1 MFFDDW
7 TNLARVIITG
17 SLAYAGTI
25 VLLRVSGN
33 RTLSKMN
40 SFDLV
45 VTVAFGSTL
54 SSVLIDSAISL
65 AEGLVAI
72 ALLVMLQFLITWC
85 SVRSRSL
92 SSLVKTQPTLVASH
106 GNFLPGPMR
115 RVRVTEEEIRSVVRQ
130 NGLGSMKEVAAVVM
144 ESDGSLSVISV
155 AKAGRLDTL
164 QGVRGVASNRE
175 QP

>member
-1 MFFDDW
+1 M
-7 TNLARVIITG
+7 
-17 SLAYAGTI
+17 
-25 VLLRVSGN
+25 VLGAIPFVEQSGQ
-33 RTLSKMN
+33 
-40 SFDLV
+40 D
-45 VTVAFGSTL
+45 
-54 SSVLIDSAISL
+54 
-65 AEGLVAI
+65 
-72 ALLVMLQFLITWC
+72 
-85 SVRSRSL
+85 
-92 SSLVKTQPTLVASH
+92 QPTLVASH

-144 ESDGSLSVISV
+144 ESDGSLTVISV

>member
-92 SSLVKTQPTLVASH
+92 SSLVKTSPHSWRATA
-106 GNFLPGPMR
+106 
-115 RVRVTEEEIRSVVRQ
+115 
-130 NGLGSMKEVAAVVM
+130 
-144 ESDGSLSVISV
+144 ISCR
-155 AKAGRLDTL
+155 ARCGGCA
-164 QGVRGVASNRE
+164 
-175 QP
+175 